1 MTKENNKKRKSRA
14 PGYKNPARYRLDF
27 IKENTLNT
35 LWSVRMTRTR
45 VWIVSLA
52 SLAAILALL
61 WVVVAFTPL
70 RQLLPGAL
78 KGDLRA
84 RYVDTSLRLDS
95 LERAASINQ
104 AYLEN
109 IRRVFEEVPAESQE
123 SAVPAVDVTDSLL
136 AASEA
141 EMQFVRSYEEEERFN
156 ISVLAPI
163 AAEGMVFSSPL
174 PSAISL
180 SDIVPTNGIKG
191 ITATANAVTPVSAV
205 YRGTVISVATGADG
219 LSTVTV
225 QHPNDFL
232 SVYQGLGDVFVEKG
246 SKVEA
251 ARRIGNIPSK
261 GRVVFELWHKGSP
274 LDPAEFI
281 AI

>member
-1 MTKENNKKRKSRA
+1 M
-14 PGYKNPARYRLDF
+14 
-27 IKENTLNT
+27 
-35 LWSVRMTRTR
+35 
-45 VWIVSLA
+45 
-52 SLAAILALL
+52 
-61 WVVVAFTPL
+61 
-70 RQLLPGAL
+70 
-78 KGDLRA
+78 
-84 RYVDTSLRLDS
+84 
-95 LERAASINQ
+95 
-104 AYLEN
+104 
-109 IRRVFEEVPAESQE
+109 
-123 SAVPAVDVTDSLL
+123 TDSLL

-219 LSTVTV
+219 LTTV
-225 QHPNDFL
+225 
-232 SVYQGLGDVFVEKG
+232 
-246 SKVEA
+246 A